1 MEKIELVYDK
11 KIKTAYGRTIE
22 ASLEFTKC
30 DLTGAETWCVCV
42 DTSNGEYG
50 DGRISIKYINE
61 NLNNFLNRNDNTKR

>member
-11 KIKTAYGRTIE
+11 KIETACGRTVE

-30 DLTGAETWCVCV
+30 DLTGEETWCIRV

-61 NLNNFLNRNDNTKR
+61 NLNNFLSRNSNTKN